1 MTEREL
7 RELKRRFRPERANIS
22 RIVGCFV
29 NENGQILYKISQPM
43 GLGESTTQEMLLGV
57 MKKALSGSLGS
68 NLTEFDFST
77 KDVSE
82 GEEHALLMALR
93 KSSLSDAEA
102 LDKFYSRV
110 IESVKFEGNYVIL
123 LANDIY
129 DVKSYRSDGEEG
141 ESYTQFSYIVCAV
154 CPLKDSPEALTFKE
168 ADSLFHSSKATSLL
182 SSPEIGFTFPLFD
195 DRTANIY
202 GALYYTRSMAEKY
215 PEFTARVFG
224 KSAPMPPKTQK
235 ATFSSLLSENLKEEC
250 DINLI
255 KSINAQVAEM
265 VEAHK
270 ESKDPEP
277 LVITKSVAKEML
289 ENCGADAEAVEK
301 FSEAFDESF
310 GKNAALTPKNLLSF
324 SKYELEMPEVKI
336 KVSPEHRDIVT
347 TQVINGEKYLMIK
360 VTGGVEI
367 NGIQVNIED

>member
-29 NENGQILYKISQPM
+29 NENGQILYKINQPL
-43 GLGESTTQEMLLGV
+43 GLGESTTSEMLLGV

-68 NLTEFDFST
+68 NLTEIDFST
-77 KDVSE
+77 RDVSD
-82 GEEHALLMALR
+82 GEEHSLIMKLR
-93 KSSLSDAEA
+93 TSQLSDAEA

-110 IESVKFEGNYVIL
+110 IESVKFDSNYVIL
-123 LANDIY
+123 LANDVY
-129 DVKSYRSDGEEG
+129 DVKSYRTDGEEG
-141 ESYTQFSYIVCAV
+141 ESYTQFSYIVCAI

-182 SSPEIGFTFPLFD
+182 SSPELGFTFPLFD
-195 DRTANIY
+195 DRTSNIY
-202 GALYYTRSMAEKY
+202 GALYYTRSNSEKY
-215 PEFTARVFG
+215 PEFTEKVFG
-224 KSAPMPPKTQK
+224 KAAPMPPKAQK
-235 ATFSSLLSENLKEEC
+235 ATFSSLLSESLGEEC
-250 DINLI
+250 DINLV
-255 KSINAQVAEM
+255 KSIHAQVAEM

-270 ESKDPEP
+270 ESKNPEP
-277 LVITKSVAKEML
+277 LVITKSVAKEIL
-289 ENCGADAEAVEK
+289 ENCGVEVQAVEK
-301 FSEAFDESF
+301 FSESFDEEF
-310 GKNAALTPKNLLSF
+310 GKNAAISPKNIVAF

-367 NGIQVNIED
+367 NGIAVNIED